1 MKIFKALSLFETL
14 GWVSRPAEEGPI
26 IEKNNDESGIFGR
39 IRISDLPDEQCL
51 RISCYFY
58 NDGFSNIYDKIIYG
72 SPQFD
77 RAGAPCRRVLS
88 TTQIRRYFH
97 DITQSHIVEADRVLS
112 EWWEKQSVST
122 EIAAKAQS
130 YSEKGNS
137 AAYHLA
143 ALAFL
148 GDYNTLAD
156 YQQLFRDG
164 HRMQFPP
171 YISQEMMDRA
181 VSIAIDRADFNDF
194 TGYIPYE

>member
-1 MKIFKALSLFETL
+1 MKILKALSFFETL
-14 GWVSRPAEEGPI
+14 GWVSRPAEEGPM
-26 IEKNNDESGIFGR
+26 IEKSNDESGIFGR

-51 RISCYFY
+51 KISCYFY

-77 RAGAPCRRVLS
+77 RVGAPCRRVLS
-88 TTQIRRYFH
+88 TTQIRRYFP

-112 EWWEKQSVST
+112 EWWKKQSVSI
-122 EIAAKAQS
+122 EVAAKAQS

-143 ALAFL
+143 ALAFI
-148 GDYNTLAD
+148 GDYSTLMD
-156 YQQLFRDG
+156 YQKILGKG

-171 YISQEMMDRA
+171 YVSLGMIDRA
-181 VSIAIDRADFNDF
+181 VSIALDRTEFND
-194 TGYIPYE
+194 